1 MGGTKTS
8 KWFNDLSHLVMVADN
23 IIQLKSAIPEIVT
36 LIAVSKTKPNEAIEM
51 AYEAGQRHF
60 GENKV
65 QEVVSKYEALPKDIL
80 WHLIGHLQ
88 TNKVKYIASFVYL
101 IHAVESERLL
111 QEIDKQ
117 ASKHKRIIDVL
128 LQFHIAQEETKF
140 GLSFEESQEILK
152 NVDAFPNV
160 RIVGVMGM
168 ASFVED
174 QQQIRREFQSLKGI
188 FHSLKNDFFHEDN
201 QFKVI
206 SMGMSGDY
214 QIAIQEGSTMVRVGS
229 AIFGSR

>member
-1 MGGTKTS
+1 LGGTKTS

-23 IIQLKSAIPEIVT
+23 IIKLKSAIPENVI

-65 QEVVSKYEALPKDIL
+65 QEVVSKYEALPKDIQ

-88 TNKVKYIASFVYL
+88 TNKVKYIASFVHL

-174 QQQIRREFQSLKGI
+174 QQQIRSEFQSLKGI